1 MPKLP
6 KDTTDRNRTS
16 PMAFTGNKFE
26 LRSLGSADSISCC
39 NTVLNTAVADALMQF
54 ADELEASDDFEKTL
68 HDICKKTFTEHR
80 RIIFSGDGYDDAW
93 VKEAESRGL
102 MNLKTTPDAIAHMLD
117 DKNVALFEKH
127 NVYSRTELESRHE
140 VRLETYSKIIHIEA
154 LTMLDMANKD
164 ILPAMSRFTA
174 ELADSAAK
182 KEVCGLNC
190 DYEKATAKKISD
202 ELSKMFKAVTK
213 LEEDERQWN
222 DMTDNL
228 TKLGDFCRDVII
240 PDMNEIRLH
249 SDNMEMIAEQKAW
262 PYPSYGKL
270 LFGVR

>member
-1 MPKLP
+1 
-6 KDTTDRNRTS
+6 
-16 PMAFTGNKFE
+16 MAFTGNKFE

-54 ADELEASDDFEKTL
+54 ADELESAKNFEAAL
-68 HDICKKTFTEHR
+68 HDLVKKTFSDHK
-80 RIIFSGDGYDDAW
+80 RIIFNGDGYDDAW

-102 MNLKTTPDAIAHMLD
+102 MNLKTTPDAIAHLLD

-127 NVYSRTELESRHE
+127 RVYNRAELESRHE
-140 VRLETYSKIIHIEA
+140 VRLDTYSKIIHIEA

-164 ILPAMSRFTA
+164 ILPAMSRFTG
-174 ELADSAAK
+174 ELADNKAK
-182 KEVCGLNC
+182 KEAAGLNC
-190 DYEKATAKKISD
+190 EYEKATAKKISD
-202 ELSKMFKAVTK
+202 ELSEMYKAVVK
-213 LEEDERQWN
+213 LEEDEQKWN
-222 DMTDNL
+222 SMSDL
-228 TKLGDFCRDVII
+228 VKLGDFCRDVII

-249 SDNMEMIAEQKAW
+249 SDNMEMVAEQSAW